1 MNTLQT
7 QYNQIL
13 KGKGNKEVFLKEA
26 KRIFPQFIHYN
37 FSYDQTL
44 NELKRRKVIYE
55 IKSTEP
61 EIDFFKVFKEN
72 LEVDIKANAKKTH
85 ASVEDKQIA
94 GFNYKD
100 KENIDNVFGQQFLI
114 GFMAEMDDPKN
125 LEKTVEEI
133 KQIVAKNLTKDQLY
147 YIKDGVFGVK
157 GIGYTSMPET
167 KEITTGNFK
176 SSGMEKAPTL
186 NESIRIESL
195 KLIKP
200 GGIIAGYEAAVAL
213 AKKTSKEED
222 CTKHVNEIRDGIFKL
237 SDWYDED
244 TTVIS
249 FESGR
254 QLNEIQDINDPILMK
269 LRANKNKPQ
278 PQLSLYKPKAP
289 NLNALKIREL
299 EDEIEELMYSM
310 EQEAEP
316 EGGPMADMYGDLLD
330 KLQTKLYKLK
340 NKSLV
345 EILDDDD
352 DVEIEDT
359 WNKPD
364 VDDVDPD
371 IEPEIDEHA
380 EGFDACMSKKS
391 IKNNPY
397 SLKGA
402 PRKFK
407 KWNEGYRE
415 AEKLMKGFDGDDEDS
430 YGIWETKKKLK
441 ETISDEK
448 TGLNVTPSSDEDK
461 EKLDAWLEESDFY
474 GEYDPMTSSYFF
486 PEAPELYDELEQNL
500 QDEFESF
507 DIRVRFEGLWE
518 ENLNKLGLLESH
530 TDYPDMPGFDLIE
543 KISEDFGKGSKEYTK
558 VEDIIFNSWDQDT
571 NKISY
576 EGVKKLSHYLSSIG
590 VADDIDY
597 EECLYDLHIQS
608 K

>member
-186 NESIRIESL
+186 NESYQTYTKGPQIKSHKFNVGDVVKFKGLNHKITRISDDNRVYIKAVKYPGRPEVWVKPEDL
-195 KLIKP
+195 KEYKRQVHP
-200 GGIIAGYEAAVAL
+200 V
-213 AKKTSKEED
+213 
-222 CTKHVNEIRDGIFKL
+222 V
-237 SDWYDED
+237 
-244 TTVIS
+244 
-249 FESGR
+249 ESGG
-254 QLNEIQDINDPILMK
+254 QLNKSQFNDPKFWEYRSKYGISPTPEDLK
-269 LRANKNKPQ
+269 KFSTPLP
-278 PQLSLYKPKAP
+278 LYKPKAP
-289 NLNALKIREL
+289 NVNALRIREL
-299 EDEIEELMYSM
+299 EDEIKELMYSM

-345 EILDDDD
+345 EILDDEDD
-352 DVEIEDT
+352 IEIEDT

-448 TGLNVTPSSDEDK
+448 TGLNVTPSSDDDK

-474 GEYDPMTSSYFF
+474 GEYDPMTNSYFF

-518 ENLNKLGLLESH
+518 
-530 TDYPDMPGFDLIE
+530 
-543 KISEDFGKGSKEYTK
+543 
-558 VEDIIFNSWDQDT
+558 
-571 NKISY
+571 
-576 EGVKKLSHYLSSIG
+576 
-590 VADDIDY
+590 
-597 EECLYDLHIQS
+597 
-608 K
+608 